1 MKFICMWVQSYSYS
15 VDCLLVIYGFLTHH
29 MMKNDPIK
37 PAGWASIVSMSIG
50 SCTSFSTFQDP
61 QIYEFEHFTKSLPW

>member
-1 MKFICMWVQSYSYS
+1 
-15 VDCLLVIYGFLTHH
+15 

-37 PAGWASIVSMSIG
+37 PAGWVSIVSMSIG
-50 SCTSFSTFQDP
+50 SCTSFSAFQDP